1 MKASY
6 QTLFFALLFLFSAT
20 GFASDREDLTPN
32 GEFLSKDGFE
42 EKLDD
47 RASYQEDEDDQ
58 LEKLAEIPKV
68 KAQIEGCKALKESG
82 TAIGSI
88 EDCVWNG
95 VPNTNITALDQTTKD
110 EIYAKLKVA
119 EDDNSEKGSEY
130 EGVGLS
136 NINQKRSKSL
146 KALEKFYGNMFK
158 EAIGEDTTDGK
169 GGDDSS
175 KNTFVN
181 VDQKK
186 FHDIQQ
192 SHISKTI
199 IDSISQFC
207 VDAKSIQEGNKTRVV
222 ISADAGD
229 RKNQRDANIAMLA
242 QPNGGPGQNQHWTR
256 CTAALQLVC
265 KNPSSY
271 YGDLST
277 TNQPSD
283 ADQTETQNRACIT
296 VTYLKGKRQELVRV
310 EEIQEQWKTHFN
322 TNKKLGRYEIKNFKY
337 AKKVDTENIVNVT
350 SGQIAN
356 SEELKEAKKEEVAL
370 LEKCKQDYQGNKEAC
385 DEYLVGQEDSEKLE
399 EEFAIRNK
407 AATEK
412 LKDTVKDKET
422 LEKYLKEQNY
432 TEEQIAKMT
441 KDDTTIQK
449 SIANI
454 TQSYENQREAL
465 VKKMREKLANSTRRK
480 DQQGKETPG
489 DFGKLKAELE
499 QNHDD
504 WVQVTHF
511 SNVVSGYLT
520 FKDSNNQN
528 GQANSGGANGASA
541 GKNTRALT
549 RELGNSAYASDRG
562 PASGNTPD
570 DYFDNLQNNNKV
582 EETESN
588 DDGTTKNTLIDSKT
602 LNESILNE
610 SGEKLN

>member
-1 MKASY
+1 MKACY
-6 QTLFFALLFLFSAT
+6 QTLFFALFFLFSAT
-20 GFASDREDLTPN
+20 GFASDAEDLTPN

-42 EKLDD
+42 EKLDE
-47 RASYQEDEDDQ
+47 RSSFQEDEDDQ

-68 KAQIEGCKALKESG
+68 KAQIDACKALKESG
-82 TAIGSI
+82 TPIGKI

-95 VPNTNITALDQTTKD
+95 VTGSSITALDQTTKD
-110 EIYAKLKVA
+110 EIYAKLKVG
-119 EDDNSEKGSEY
+119 DDQGADKENASQY

-207 VDAKSIQEGNKTRVV
+207 VDAESIQEGNNIRVS
-222 ISADAGD
+222 ISADPGV
-229 RKNQRDANIAMLA
+229 RKNQRDANINLLA
-242 QPNGGPGQNQHWTR
+242 TPNGGPGQNQHWTR
-256 CTAALQLVC
+256 CTAALQRVC
-265 KNPSSY
+265 KNPTDY
-271 YGDLST
+271 YSVL
-277 TNQPSD
+277 TNKPDQ

-322 TNKKLGRYEIKNFKY
+322 KNKQLGRYEIKNFKY

-356 SEELKEAKKEEVAL
+356 SEELKEAKKEEIAL

-412 LKDTVKDKET
+412 LKDTVKDKES

-441 KDDTTIQK
+441 KDDQTIQR

-454 TQSYENQREAL
+454 TQSYDNQRKAL
-465 VKKMREKLANSTRRK
+465 VEKMRKKLANSTRTK
-480 DQQGKETPG
+480 NQQGQEVPG
-489 DFGKLKAELE
+489 NFTELKKELE

-520 FKDSNNQN
+520 FKDPN
-528 GQANSGGANGASA
+528 GGQSGGANNGTPP
-541 GKNTRALT
+541 GQNTRALT

-562 PASGNTPD
+562 PASGTVNQ

-588 DDGTTKNTLIDSKT
+588 DDGTTKNTLIDSDT
-602 LNESILNE
+602 LNKSILNE
-610 SGEKLN
+610 SGEDLN